1 MNRLSAEI
9 ELAWGPGVYTFA
21 LKAKQIEEL
30 ERVCKEGIGRICMRA
45 FSGVD
50 YSYTLLRETIRLGLI
65 GGGTAPVTAR
75 ELVETYVD
83 GQPIDPSNDPSSTLK
98 TATAILK
105 AVHFGWEDLPEAA
118 PGEPEKKATDG
129 PGGASTEPRS

>member
-1 MNRLSAEI
+1 MRLSAEV
-9 ELAWGPGVYTFA
+9 ELAWGPGVYTFG

-50 YSYTLLRETIRLGLI
+50 YSYVMLRETIRLGLI
-65 GGGTAPVTAR
+65 GGGLPPVEAS
-75 ELVETYVD
+75 ELVKTYVD
-83 GQPIDPSNDPSSTLK
+83 GQPIDPQADPSSTLK

-105 AVHFGWEDLPEAA
+105 AVHFGWEELPEA
-118 PGEPEKKATDG
+118 PMGEPYPPKGTD
-129 PGGASTEPRS
+129 EPTSA

>member
-1 MNRLSAEI
+1 MRLSAEV
-9 ELAWGPGVYTFA
+9 ELTWGPGVYTFG

-45 FSGVD
+45 FAMD
-50 YSYTLLRETIRLGLI
+50 YTYAMLRETIRLGLI

-83 GQPIDPSNDPSSTLK
+83 GQPIDPQADPSSPLK

-105 AVHFGWEDLPEAA
+105 AVHFGWEDLPEAPA
-118 PGEPEKKATDG
+118 GEPQPQTGTEEPTSD
-129 PGGASTEPRS
+129 STAPLS